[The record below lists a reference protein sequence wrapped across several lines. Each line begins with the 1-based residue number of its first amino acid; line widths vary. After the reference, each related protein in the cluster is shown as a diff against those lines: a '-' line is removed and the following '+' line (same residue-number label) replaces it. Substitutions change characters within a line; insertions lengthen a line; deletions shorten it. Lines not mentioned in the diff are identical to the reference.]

1 MSDIWRNIVQYIK
14 HILDWVKFMA
24 PALQFLGP
32 VIDRKTSNE
41 ARWLDAEKTL
51 LNGSQL
57 IFPREQ
63 QLRYRFFMFATCLN
77 SHRD

>member
-41 ARWLDAEKTL
+41 AVDAEKTL

-57 IFPREQ
+57 IFPFEQ
-63 QLRYRFFMFATCLN
+63 QLCYRFFLFATCLN